1 MIHTVQMTMEIFMDK
16 KIRSVSLA
24 RHIDEKIVKDSKERG
39 LTVSAN
45 LARILH
51 DYFQNNSILSQ
62 NRTLKSIN
70 PNS

>member
-1 MIHTVQMTMEIFMDK
+1 MNK